1 MNWELWTLAVSAF
14 TSATVLPGT
23 SDIALTAL
31 LLRNPNDWLSIF
43 LVASVANSL
52 GGIVSYGL
60 GYWLPKSH
68 RISDKAK
75 RLFEK
80 YGVWALLLSWMPVI
94 GDLLPIGAGWLRL
107 NVWLSA
113 VMILLGKSIRYA
125 VLTVLVLGGGW
136 A

>member
-1 MNWELWTLAVSAF
+1 
-14 TSATVLPGT
+14 
-23 SDIALTAL
+23 
-31 LLRNPNDWLSIF
+31 
-43 LVASVANSL
+43 
-52 GGIVSYGL
+52 
-60 GYWLPKSH
+60 
-68 RISDKAK
+68 
-75 RLFEK
+75 
-80 YGVWALLLSWMPVI
+80 MPVI

>member
-60 GYWLPKSH
+60 GYWLPKRH
-68 RISDKAK
+68 RIK
-75 RLFEK
+75 
-80 YGVWALLLSWMPVI
+80 V
-94 GDLLPIGAGWLRL
+94 LP
-107 NVWLSA
+107 NV
-113 VMILLGKSIRYA
+113 
-125 VLTVLVLGGGW
+125 
-136 A
+136 